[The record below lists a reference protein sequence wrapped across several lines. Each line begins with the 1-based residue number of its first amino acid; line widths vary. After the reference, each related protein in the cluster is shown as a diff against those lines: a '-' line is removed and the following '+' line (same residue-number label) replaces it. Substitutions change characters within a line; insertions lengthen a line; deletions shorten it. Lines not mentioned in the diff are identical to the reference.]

1 MGEQSVMSLSTLT
14 ARSRALWESL
24 AGAPVSFGPA
34 LRVVVSPQSRLCPPG
49 WAGLVVIGDAAIAT
63 APTSPVAELLE
74 PALGM
79 LAPRSLTDA
88 GVLGSV
94 FPGAQVLGPA
104 SLAYLDA
111 GEFRP
116 RDGPGV
122 TEAVPPQDPAVRRFL
137 SAADLDDANE
147 SGLDEITSPAF
158 AIREHGRI
166 VAAAGYRDW
175 PGRVAHLSVLTA
187 VRARGRGLGTATASA
202 AVAAAIGEGKLPQWR
217 ARPDSS
223 RRIARSLGFRELG
236 CQVSLRLL
244 PGRL

>member
-1 MGEQSVMSLSTLT
+1 VAQLLE
-14 ARSRALWESL
+14 RAL
-24 AGAPVSFGPA
+24 G
-34 LRVVVSPQSRLCPPG
+34 
-49 WAGLVVIGDAAIAT
+49 T
-63 APTSPVAELLE
+63 
-74 PALGM
+74 
-79 LAPRSLTDA
+79 LAPGSLTDT

-94 FPGAQVLGPA
+94 FPGAQLLGPA

-116 RDGPGV
+116 RAGP
-122 TEAVPPQDPAVRRFL
+122 AVAEVIPPQDPAVRRFL

-158 AIREHGRI
+158 AVREHGRI

-187 VRARGRGLGTATASA
+187 AGARGRGLGTATASA

-244 PGRL
+244 PGQM